1 MVEEAIVAVAAKQPV
16 AAVMRA
22 AAGKS
27 ALTAAVRLTTT
38 YRQTILA
45 ARVPVPVMHL
55 LQIVAA
61 ADIPA
66 VVVDIPVLAVAVVD
80 VPAVVAAVVDM
91 PAAAAVDMLA
101 AVVVDIGNL

>member
-1 MVEEAIVAVAAKQPV
+1 VVEEAIVAAAAKQPV

-38 YRQTILA
+38 YRRTILA
-45 ARVPVPVMHL
+45 ARVPVQVMQL

-61 ADIPA
+61 DIPA
-66 VVVDIPVLAVAVVD
+66 V
-80 VPAVVAAVVDM
+80 
-91 PAAAAVDMLA
+91 AAAVDMPA